1 MRAVP
6 WVSGTVCS
14 RSLPETESGTTE
26 MLAEL
31 ITLIKSWRWAT
42 DRETTVTTLDAV
54 DIGLL
59 LHLLRY
65 PRAQIGEVA
74 AALGVARN
82 TVVSR
87 MRRLERREVLRS
99 GGRDVDLASVG
110 FDVLAFLTLEVTHR
124 ELDAVVSALRGIDNV
139 LEVHEISG
147 RGDVW
152 CRVAA
157 RETRDLHAVLRSI
170 LRIRGVL
177 RAETSL
183 ALSEQIP
190 YRVQPLLRTL
200 AERDPTSA

>member
-1 MRAVP
+1 M
-6 WVSGTVCS
+6 CS

-31 ITLIKSWRWAT
+31 ITLIKNSRRTT

-124 ELDAVVSALRGIDNV
+124 ELDAVVTALRGIDNV

-200 AERDPTSA
+200 TKGDSTSA

>member
-1 MRAVP
+1 M
-6 WVSGTVCS
+6 CS

-31 ITLIKSWRWAT
+31 ITLIKNSRRTT

-110 FDVLAFLTLEVTHR
+110 LDVLAFLTLEVTHR
-124 ELDAVVSALRGIDNV
+124 ELDAVVTALRGIDNV

-200 AERDPTSA
+200 TKGDSTSA

>member
-1 MRAVP
+1 M
-6 WVSGTVCS
+6 CS
-14 RSLPETESGTTE
+14 RSLPETEPGTTE

-31 ITLIKSWRWAT
+31 ITLIKSWRRTT

-124 ELDAVVSALRGIDNV
+124 ELDAVVTALRGIDNV

-200 AERDPTSA
+200 TKGDSTSA

>member
-1 MRAVP
+1 M
-6 WVSGTVCS
+6 CS

-31 ITLIKSWRWAT
+31 ITLIKSWRRTT
-42 DRETTVTTLDAV
+42 DRETTVTTLDTV

-124 ELDAVVSALRGIDNV
+124 ELDAVVTALRGIDNV

-200 AERDPTSA
+200 TKGDSTSA

>member
-1 MRAVP
+1 MP
-6 WVSGTVCS
+6 WAAGAECS

-31 ITLIKSWRWAT
+31 ITLIKSWRRTT

-74 AALGVARN
+74 AGLGVARN

-124 ELDAVVSALRGIDNV
+124 ELDAVVTALRGIDNV

-200 AERDPTSA
+200 TKGDSTSA

>member
-1 MRAVP
+1 M
-6 WVSGTVCS
+6 CS

-31 ITLIKSWRWAT
+31 ITLIKNSRRTT

-124 ELDAVVSALRGIDNV
+124 ELDAVVTALRGIDNV

-152 CRVAA
+152 CRVSA

-200 AERDPTSA
+200 TEGGRTSA

>member
-1 MRAVP
+1 MP
-6 WVSGTVCS
+6 WVAGAVCS
-14 RSLPETESGTTE
+14 RSLPETEPGTTE

-31 ITLIKSWRWAT
+31 ITLIKSWRRTT

-124 ELDAVVSALRGIDNV
+124 ELDAVVTALRGIDNV

-200 AERDPTSA
+200 TKGDSTSA

>member
-1 MRAVP
+1 M
-6 WVSGTVCS
+6 CS

-31 ITLIKSWRWAT
+31 ITLIKNSRRTT

-124 ELDAVVSALRGIDNV
+124 ELDAVVTALRGIDNV

-152 CRVAA
+152 CRVSA

-200 AERDPTSA
+200 TKGDSTSA

>member
-1 MRAVP
+1 MP
-6 WVSGTVCS
+6 WAAGAECS
-14 RSLPETESGTTE
+14 RSLPETEFGTTE

-31 ITLIKSWRWAT
+31 ITLIKSWRRTT

-74 AALGVARN
+74 AGLGVARN

-124 ELDAVVSALRGIDNV
+124 ELDAVVTALRGIDNV

-200 AERDPTSA
+200 TKGDSTSA

>member
-1 MRAVP
+1 
-6 WVSGTVCS
+6 
-14 RSLPETESGTTE
+14 
-26 MLAEL
+26 MLAKL
-31 ITLIKSWRWAT
+31 ITLIKSWKRSA
-42 DRETTVTTLDAV
+42 DEETIMTTLDAV

-183 ALSEQIP
+183 ALSEHIP

-200 AERDPTSA
+200 TDRDPTSS

>member
-1 MRAVP
+1 
-6 WVSGTVCS
+6 VCS

-31 ITLIKSWRWAT
+31 ITLIKNSRRTT

-124 ELDAVVSALRGIDNV
+124 ELDAVVTALRGIDNV

-200 AERDPTSA
+200 TKGDSTSA

>member
-1 MRAVP
+1 M
-6 WVSGTVCS
+6 CS
-14 RSLPETESGTTE
+14 RSLPETEPGTTE

-31 ITLIKSWRWAT
+31 ITLIKSWRRTT

-99 GGRDVDLASVG
+99 GGRDVDLTSVG

-124 ELDAVVSALRGIDNV
+124 ELDAVVTALRGIDNV

-200 AERDPTSA
+200 TKGDSTSA

>member
-1 MRAVP
+1 MP
-6 WVSGTVCS
+6 WVAGAVCS

-31 ITLIKSWRWAT
+31 ITLIKSWRRTT

-74 AALGVARN
+74 AGLGVARN

-124 ELDAVVSALRGIDNV
+124 ELDAVVTALRGIDNV

-200 AERDPTSA
+200 TKGDSTSA

>member
-1 MRAVP
+1 M
-6 WVSGTVCS
+6 
-14 RSLPETESGTTE
+14 
-26 MLAEL
+26 
-31 ITLIKSWRWAT
+31 
-42 DRETTVTTLDAV
+42 TTLDAV
-54 DIGLL
+54 DIELL
-59 LHLLRY
+59 LHLLRH

-74 AALGVARN
+74 ASLGVARN

-110 FDVLAFLTLEVTHR
+110 FDVLAFLTLEVSHR

-157 RETRDLHAVLRSI
+157 RDTRDLHSVLRSI

-200 AERDPTSA
+200 AQRDPTST

>member
-1 MRAVP
+1 MP
-6 WVSGTVCS
+6 WVAGAVCS

-31 ITLIKSWRWAT
+31 ITLIKNSRRTT

-124 ELDAVVSALRGIDNV
+124 ELDAVVTALRGIDNV

-200 AERDPTSA
+200 TKGDSTSA

>member
-1 MRAVP
+1 MP
-6 WVSGTVCS
+6 WAAGAECS

-31 ITLIKSWRWAT
+31 ITLIKSWRRTT

-124 ELDAVVSALRGIDNV
+124 ELDAVVTALRGIDNV

-200 AERDPTSA
+200 TKGDSTSA

>member
-1 MRAVP
+1 MP
-6 WVSGTVCS
+6 WAAGAECS

-31 ITLIKSWRWAT
+31 ITLIKNSRRTT

-124 ELDAVVSALRGIDNV
+124 ELDAVVTALRGIDNV

-200 AERDPTSA
+200 TKGDSTSA